1 MAPYLFRNICLLCC
15 VPLIL
20 ACTGNSG
27 VPVQEKSAAKDTL
40 LVVGCQEK
48 INATVGKIIEI
59 RLEAIQGTGYQWL
72 QKGESPLLEPIQSD
86 VLRYASPDANEEM
99 PMPGRK
105 GFQILEFKAVK
116 KGEGQIQLE
125 YSRTFEKGI
134 EKTCTMKIVVE

>member
-1 MAPYLFRNICLLCC
+1 MMSYLIRNLCLICC

-20 ACTGNSG
+20 ACTGDNSG
-27 VPVQEKSAAKDTL
+27 VSSVQQESAAKDTP

-72 QKGESPLLEPIQSD
+72 LKGESPLLEPIQSD
-86 VLRYASPDANEEM
+86 VLRYAPPDANEVM
-99 PMPGRK
+99 AGRK

-125 YSRTFEKGI
+125 YRRTFEKGI
-134 EKTCTMKIVVE
+134 EKSCTMKIVVE

>member
-1 MAPYLFRNICLLCC
+1 MSYLIRNLGLICC

-20 ACTGNSG
+20 ACTESSG
-27 VPVQEKSAAKDTL
+27 VSSVQQESAAKDTL
-40 LVVGCQEK
+40 LVDGCQEK

-72 QKGESPLLEPIQSD
+72 LKGESPPLLEPIQSD
-86 VLRYASPDANEEM
+86 VLRYAPPDANEA
-99 PMPGRK
+99 MPGRK

-125 YSRTFEKGI
+125 YRRTFEKGI

>member
-1 MAPYLFRNICLLCC
+1 MSYLIRNLCLICC

-20 ACTGNSG
+20 ACTDNSG
-27 VPVQEKSAAKDTL
+27 VSSVQQESAAKDTL

-72 QKGESPLLEPIQSD
+72 LKGESPLLEPIQSD
-86 VLRYASPDANEEM
+86 VLRYAPPDANEA
-99 PMPGRK
+99 MPGRK

-125 YSRTFEKGI
+125 YRRTFEKGI